1 MRTLLNRLF
10 LLFLCSHELLQIE
23 SPVLMIICFL
33 TALVLSCLLD
43 LLPSM
48 WAKYSLVAAY
58 AFLCL
63 VEPWF
68 TIYLPLLMYDL
79 FCNWRFWQLFFLLPL
94 VSFFPAAAPECGI
107 YYSFLLVLSFYLA
120 CMTTRQLKLEQTLL
134 HLRDDST
141 ELTNLLKSRNK
152 YLRENQ
158 DNEINMA
165 VLKERNRIARE
176 IHDNVG
182 HMLSRSLLQL
192 GALQVSNREETLKEP
207 LSQLRDSLDQAMNNI
222 RSSVHDLHDD
232 AIDMKSAIDGLLA
245 PFAQYEIHLD
255 YDLSSQIPNNIKYC
269 FLTTLK
275 ECLTNITRHSDA
287 TRINIVFREHPSLYQ
302 CVIADNGTECL
313 HPSKDGIGL
322 NNIRERVATLNGVF
336 HIRSDDGFQ
345 VFLSLPKQQ
354 NQENTV

>member
-1 MRTLLNRLF
+1 MRAFVNRFF
-10 LLFLCSHELLQIE
+10 LLFLCSHDLLLIE
-23 SPVLMIICFL
+23 SPVLMIVCFL
-33 TALVLSCLLD
+33 CAVILSGLLD
-43 LLPSM
+43 LAPSI
-48 WAKYSLVAAY
+48 WAKYSFAAAY
-58 AFLCL
+58 AILCL
-63 VEPWF
+63 IEPTF

-79 FCNWRFWQLFFLLPL
+79 FCSWQFLQLFFLLPL
-94 VSFFPAAAPECGI
+94 FSFFPKAGPTSGI
-107 YYSFLLVLSFYLA
+107 YYSFLLLLSFYLA
-120 CMTTRQLKLEQTLL
+120 YITTRQQKLEQTLL
-134 HLRDDST
+134 HVRDDST
-141 ELTNLLKSRNK
+141 ELTNLLKSRNR

-192 GALQVSNREETLKEP
+192 GALQVSNRDAALKEP

-222 RSSVHDLHDD
+222 RSSVHNLHDD

-245 PFAQYEIHLD
+245 PFEQYEIHLD
-255 YDLSSQIPNNIKYC
+255 YDLSSQLPNNVKYC

-287 TRINIVFREHPSLYQ
+287 TRINIIFREHPSLYQ
-302 CVIADNGTECL
+302 CVIADNGTESL

-322 NNIRERVATLNGVF
+322 NNIKERVATLNGVF
-336 HIRSDDGFQ
+336 HVRSDDGFQ
-345 VFLSLPKQQ
+345 VFLSLPKQK
-354 NQENTV
+354 NTA

>member
-1 MRTLLNRLF
+1 MRVLVNRLF
-10 LLFLCSHELLQIE
+10 LLFLCSHGLLLIE
-23 SPVLMIICFL
+23 APVLMIVCFL
-33 TALVLSCLLD
+33 SAVILSGLLD
-43 LLPSM
+43 LVPSM
-48 WAKYSLVAAY
+48 WEKYSLAAVY
-58 AFLCL
+58 AILCL
-63 VEPWF
+63 IEPAF

-79 FCNWRFWQLFFLLPL
+79 FCNWHILQLFLLLPL
-94 VSFFPAAAPECGI
+94 FSFFPEAGLTGGI
-107 YYSFLLVLSFYLA
+107 YYSLLLILSYYLA
-120 CMTTRQLKLEQTLL
+120 YLTTRQQKLEQTLL

-182 HMLSRSLLQL
+182 HMLSSSLLQL
-192 GALQVSNREETLKEP
+192 GALQVSNKQESFAEP
-207 LSQLRDSLDQAMNNI
+207 LNQLRSTLDQAMNNI
-222 RSSVHDLHDD
+222 RSSVHNLHDD

-245 PFAQYEIHLD
+245 PFEQYEIHLD
-255 YDLSSQIPNNIKYC
+255 YDLSSQLPNDVKYC

-287 TRINIVFREHPSLYQ
+287 TRISIVFREHPSLYQ
-302 CVIADNGTECL
+302 CVIADNGTQSL

-322 NNIRERVATLNGVF
+322 NNIKERVATLNGVF
-336 HIRSDDGFQ
+336 HVRSDDGFQ
-345 VFLSLPKQQ
+345 VFLSLPKQK
-354 NQENTV
+354 NTA